1 MNNEKME
8 EVGGEISAGERMLF
22 EVIEEY
28 PHDDITMDS
37 SVTKRK
43 ERANPVLLERMNE
56 QRNIAEGALE
66 DPKGQDSGEGGENR
80 YMILVLGGV
89 LGFLLVL
96 ALKHNAF
103 LRDILK
109 RFVFN

>member
-1 MNNEKME
+1 
-8 EVGGEISAGERMLF
+8 
-22 EVIEEY
+22 
-28 PHDDITMDS
+28 
-37 SVTKRK
+37 
-43 ERANPVLLERMNE
+43 MNE
-56 QRNIAEGALE
+56 QRNIAEGALV